1 MKKFLLVIVSLVLI
15 IGVGESFDFQEE
27 ELETEE
33 RLWDLYERWRSHH
46 TESRNI
52 EDKHKRFKA
61 FKANAYYIHS
71 FNKKDKPYKL
81 KLNQFA
87 DMTSHEFSSIYT
99 CSSVQHHQMLQG
111 NETFMYEDV
120 KKVPHSVDWRK
131 KGVVPGVKNQF
142 KCRSCWAF
150 SAVAAVEGTNYI
162 RTNNL
167 ISLSE
172 QELIDCDNKHNHGC
186 RGGHTELAFD
196 FIKKKGI
203 TTEKNYPYRA
213 KDGKCDAKKVKSPA
227 VRIDWHE
234 EVPANDEDALL
245 KAVANQP
252 VSARIDSQSPDFW
265 FYSDGVLKGECGRKL
280 NHVVTIVGY
289 GTTVDGTKYWLATLG
304 WSASVHEEKGLC
316 GIAMG
321 ASYPIKKSHRK
332 SSSQYSTNR

>member
-1 MKKFLLVIVSLVLI
+1 MFNCSLYLRVSCILISWNKIHWVSCILISQNKIHLVLEYEEI
-15 IGVGESFDFQEE
+15 LVSDCLFGSDNWCGESFDFQEE

-61 FKANAYYIHS
+61 FKANARYVNS

-120 KKVPHSVDWRK
+120 KKVPHSVDW
-131 KGVVPGVKNQF
+131 
-142 KCRSCWAF
+142 
-150 SAVAAVEGTNYI
+150 
-162 RTNNL
+162 
-167 ISLSE
+167 
-172 QELIDCDNKHNHGC
+172 
-186 RGGHTELAFD
+186 
-196 FIKKKGI
+196 KKKGAVTVSKI
-203 TTEKNYPYRA
+203 NSNAIRYH
-213 KDGKCDAKKVKSPA
+213 DLSFCDVKSPA

-234 EVPANDEDALL
+234 EVPANDEDDLL
-245 KAVANQP
+245 KA
-252 VSARIDSQSPDFW
+252 
-265 FYSDGVLKGECGRKL
+265 GVFKGECGRKL

-289 GTTVDGTKYWLATLG
+289 GTTVDGTKYWLVKNSWGLTGEREATPRP
-304 WSASVHEEKGLC
+304 SVLMSCESQMKLNLSVLSI
-316 GIAMG
+316 IAV
-321 ASYPIKKSHRK
+321 S
-332 SSSQYSTNR
+332 